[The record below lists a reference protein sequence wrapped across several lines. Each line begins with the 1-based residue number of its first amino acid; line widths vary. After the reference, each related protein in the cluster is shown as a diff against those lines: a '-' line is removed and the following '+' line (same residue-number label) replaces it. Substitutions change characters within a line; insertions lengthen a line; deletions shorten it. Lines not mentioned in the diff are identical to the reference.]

1 MTKEETLHP
10 ETVSINYEA
19 ELEKQRKTIKQ
30 YEAELKNLY
39 DFTTDQVNLVNK
51 LKSCLDTIDFI
62 IESVKQTYKKGE

>member
-10 ETVSINYEA
+10 ETVSIDYEA

-30 YEAELKNLY
+30 YETELKKLY
-39 DFTTDQVNLVNK
+39 DFATDQVNLVNK

-62 IESVKQTYKKGE
+62 IKSVKQIYKGE

>member
-10 ETVSINYEA
+10 ETVSIDYEA

-30 YEAELKNLY
+30 YETELKKLY
-39 DFTTDQVNLVNK
+39 DFATDQVKLVNN

-62 IESVKQTYKKGE
+62 IKSVQQINKGE

>member
-10 ETVSINYEA
+10 ETVSIDYEA

-30 YEAELKNLY
+30 YEIELKNLY
-39 DFTTDQVNLVNK
+39 DFSTDQVNLVNN

-62 IESVKQTYKKGE
+62 IKSVKQTYKGE

>member
-10 ETVSINYEA
+10 ETVSIDYEA

-30 YEAELKNLY
+30 YETELKNLY
-39 DFTTDQVNLVNK
+39 DFATDQVNLVNK

-62 IESVKQTYKKGE
+62 IKSVQQINKGE

>member
-10 ETVSINYEA
+10 ETVSIDYEA

-30 YEAELKNLY
+30 YETELKNLY
-39 DFTTDQVNLVNK
+39 EFTTDQVNIVNN

-62 IESVKQTYKKGE
+62 IKSVKQINKGE

>member
-10 ETVSINYEA
+10 ETVSIDYEA

-30 YEAELKNLY
+30 YETELQKLY

-62 IESVKQTYKKGE
+62 IKSVKQIYKGE

>member
-10 ETVSINYEA
+10 ETVSIDYEA

-30 YEAELKNLY
+30 YETELKNLY
-39 DFTTDQVNLVNK
+39 DFATDQVNLVNK

>member
-10 ETVSINYEA
+10 ETVSIDYEA

-30 YEAELKNLY
+30 YEIELKKLY
-39 DFTTDQVNLVNK
+39 DFTTDQVNLVNN

-62 IESVKQTYKKGE
+62 IKSVKQINKGE

>member
-10 ETVSINYEA
+10 ETVSIDYEA

-30 YEAELKNLY
+30 YETELKNLY
-39 DFTTDQVNLVNK
+39 DFATDQVNLVNN

-62 IESVKQTYKKGE
+62 IKSVKQINKGE

>member
-10 ETVSINYEA
+10 ETVSIDYEA

-30 YEAELKNLY
+30 YETELKKLY
-39 DFTTDQVNLVNK
+39 DFATDQVNLVNK

-62 IESVKQTYKKGE
+62 IKSVQQINKGE

>member
-10 ETVSINYEA
+10 ETVSIDYEA

-30 YEAELKNLY
+30 YEIELKKLY
-39 DFTTDQVNLVNK
+39 DFTADQVNIVNN

-62 IESVKQTYKKGE
+62 IKSVKQINKGE

>member
-10 ETVSINYEA
+10 ETVSIDYEA

-30 YEAELKNLY
+30 YETELKNLY
-39 DFTTDQVNLVNK
+39 DFATDQVNLVNK

-62 IESVKQTYKKGE
+62 IKSVQQINK

>member
-10 ETVSINYEA
+10 ETVSIDYEA

-30 YEAELKNLY
+30 YETELKNLY
-39 DFTTDQVNLVNK
+39 DFATNQVNLVNK

>member
-10 ETVSINYEA
+10 ETISIDYEA

-30 YEAELKNLY
+30 YETELKNLY
-39 DFTTDQVNLVNK
+39 DFATDQVNLVNK